1 MGDNRD
7 ENAERAKSG
16 VLWIMSFNE
25 REPRNMRH
33 IQLLASM
40 VALAVLS
47 GCAGMELQRAQEI
60 SPQGSA
66 FNINL
71 YEGYMNLAVLE
82 YAEADYAD
90 SDAFAGRAIG
100 ADSGQLVNPEQIGQ
114 RDLPDDK
121 VGELGA
127 ARRRLVLALSTGAKE
142 RMPVEAAHAQ
152 VMFDCWMQEQEENF
166 QPEDI
171 ARCRH
176 AMLADLE
183 QLEAKPVAVAAA
195 PVPAPA
201 PAPMMPETFIVYF
214 AFDSTDLTAASK
226 LVLDNAMR
234 AAKKMAATD
243 LAVTGHAD
251 RAGPEEYNLA
261 LSLRR
266 SSAVLDALAARGADP
281 AKVSLAGRG
290 ESEPL
295 AATADG
301 VREPVNRRVEII
313 VLP

>member
-1 MGDNRD
+1 
-7 ENAERAKSG
+7 
-16 VLWIMSFNE
+16 
-25 REPRNMRH
+25 MRH
-33 IQLLASM
+33 IRLLASM
-40 VALAVLS
+40 FALAVLS
-47 GCAGMELQRAQEI
+47 GCAGAELQKAQEML
-60 SPQGSA
+60 PQGSA

-71 YEGYMNLAVLE
+71 YEGYVNLATLE
-82 YAEADYAD
+82 HAEIDYKD
-90 SDAFAGRAIG
+90 SDAFATRAIG
-100 ADSGQLVNPEQIGQ
+100 AAGDQLVNPEQIGQ

-121 VGELGA
+121 VDELGA
-127 ARRRLVLALSTGAKE
+127 ARRRLVLALSSGAKE

-183 QLEAKPVAVAAA
+183 QLEAKPVVMAAA
-195 PVPAPA
+195 PAPA

-251 RAGPEEYNLA
+251 RAGAEEYNLG

-266 SSAVLDALAARGADP
+266 ASAVLDALAARGAYP

-290 ESEPL
+290 EAEPL

>member
-1 MGDNRD
+1 MNGL
-7 ENAERAKSG
+7 AKL
-16 VLWIMSFNE
+16 VL
-25 REPRNMRH
+25 P
-33 IQLLASM
+33 LAS
-40 VALAVLS
+40 ALVLV
-47 GCAGMELQRAQEI
+47 GCAGTELQKAQEM

-71 YEGYMNLAVLE
+71 YEGYVNLATLE
-82 YAEADYAD
+82 HAEIDYKD
-90 SDAFAGRAIG
+90 SDAFATRAIG
-100 ADSGQLVNPEQIGQ
+100 AAGDQPVNPEQIGQ

-121 VGELGA
+121 VDELGA
-127 ARRRLVLALSTGAKE
+127 ARRRLVLALSSGAKE

-183 QLEAKPVAVAAA
+183 QLEAKPVAMAAA
-195 PVPAPA
+195 PAPA
-201 PAPMMPETFIVYF
+201 PAPMAPETFIVYF
-214 AFDSTDLTAASK
+214 AFDSTEMTAASK
-226 LVLDNAMR
+226 RVLDNAMR
-234 AAKKMAATD
+234 ASKKMDAKD

-251 RAGPEEYNLA
+251 RAGPEEYNLG

-266 SSAVLDALAARGADP
+266 ASAVLDALVARGADP

-290 ESEPL
+290 EAEPL

>member
-1 MGDNRD
+1 MNGL
-7 ENAERAKSG
+7 AKLILPLAG
-16 VLWIMSFNE
+16 TLVL
-25 REPRNMRH
+25 
-33 IQLLASM
+33 A
-40 VALAVLS
+40 
-47 GCAGMELQRAQEI
+47 GCTGMELQRAQEM

-71 YEGYMNLAVLE
+71 YEGYVNLAVLE
-82 YAEADYAD
+82 HAEIDYSD
-90 SDAFAGRAIG
+90 SDAFAARAIG
-100 ADSGQLVNPEQIGQ
+100 AGSGQLVNPEQIDR
-114 RDLPDDK
+114 RDLPGDK

-127 ARRRLVLALSTGAKE
+127 ARRRLVLALSSGAKE
-142 RMPVEAAHAQ
+142 RMPVTAAHAQ

-195 PVPAPA
+195 PVPKAAPA
-201 PAPMMPETFIVYF
+201 PATPETFIVYF
-214 AFDSTDLTAASK
+214 AFDSTELTAASK
-226 LVLDNAMR
+226 LVLDQAMR

-251 RAGPEEYNLA
+251 RAGAEEYNLA

-266 SSAVLDALAARGADP
+266 ASAVLDALAARGANP

>member
-1 MGDNRD
+1 MNGL
-7 ENAERAKSG
+7 AKLILPLVG
-16 VLWIMSFNE
+16 TLVL
-25 REPRNMRH
+25 
-33 IQLLASM
+33 A
-40 VALAVLS
+40 
-47 GCAGMELQRAQEI
+47 GCTGMELQRAQEM

-66 FNINL
+66 FNTYL
-71 YEGYMNLAVLE
+71 YEGYVNLATLE
-82 YAEADYAD
+82 YAEIDYSD
-90 SDAFAGRAIG
+90 SDAFATRAIG
-100 ADSGQLVNPEQIGQ
+100 AASGQLVNPEQIDQ

-121 VGELGA
+121 IGELGA

-142 RMPVEAAHAQ
+142 RQPVAAAHAQ

-166 QPEDI
+166 QPDDI

-195 PVPAPA
+195 PVPKAA

-214 AFDSTDLTAASK
+214 AFDSTELTAASK
-226 LVLDNAMR
+226 LVLDETMG

-251 RAGPEEYNLA
+251 RAGAEEYNLA

-266 SSAVLDALAARGADP
+266 ASAVLDALAARGANP
-281 AKVSLAGRG
+281 AKISLAGRG